1 MWNLISTFFCISFQ
15 LCSFIWFSLVHWY
28 VFPTETN
35 NETTDIS
42 EKRIIHVY
50 WVHVLINVACIGI
63 PLILLTNLIVS
74 QALFDKILLR
84 ELLKCIQYQQ
94 KLKNKP
100 FLVKFINV
108 ILRDSWDSISLWNS
122 LSSSPYFS

>member
-1 MWNLISTFFCISFQ
+1 MYFLQ
-15 LCSFIWFSLVHWY
+15 K
-28 VFPTETN
+28 

-74 QALFDKILLR
+74 QAFDKILLR
-84 ELLKCIQYQQ
+84 ELLKWY
-94 KLKNKP
+94 
-100 FLVKFINV
+100 
-108 ILRDSWDSISLWNS
+108 SISTET
-122 LSSSPYFS
+122 